1 MDPVTVYIVR
11 RIINYLILTAVASSL
26 AYVLASVGLN
36 PVWQFENRHPRPP
49 QSSIDQLL
57 DAWGVN
63 PSVPLIERTWT
74 WFVNLFH
81 GDLGLTVGNQ
91 PVIQQIAVRAGVSL
105 QLLLVGSILGAIVGV
120 ILGVWG
126 AVRQYKLSDQAVTV
140 ISYIIF
146 ATPTFVMGILL
157 MILATNFNNLL
168 GVQVIT
174 FSGQYSAN
182 AAPDL
187 WSQVWDRISHA
198 LLPTLVLILL
208 GAASYSRYQ
217 RNAMLD
223 VLGADYIRTARSKG
237 RTRGAA
243 LVRHGV
249 RIALIPMS
257 TFFAYSFG
265 TLVAGSAMLEIVF
278 SWHGMGEMTIQ
289 SVQQN
294 DINSL
299 AGSTLF
305 VAILILCSSTLSEIL
320 YAALDPRVR
329 R

>member
-1 MDPVTVYIVR
+1 MTLYIIR

-26 AYVLASVGLN
+26 AYVLASTGLN
-36 PVWQFENRHPRPP
+36 PVGQFQGRNPPVP

-57 DAWGVN
+57 NAWGVN

-74 WFVNLFH
+74 WFINIFH
-81 GDLGLTVGNQ
+81 GDLGLTVSNQ
-91 PVIQQIAVRAGVSL
+91 PVAAQIAVRAGVSL
-105 QLLLVGSILGAIVGV
+105 QLLLVGSIIGAILGV

-126 AVRQYKLSDQAVTV
+126 AVRQYKMSDQVVTIV
-140 ISYIIF
+140 SYIIF

-157 MILATNFNNLL
+157 MILAVNFNNLIGMQL
-168 GVQVIT
+168 IT
-174 FSGQYSAN
+174 FSGQYSGT
-182 AAPDL
+182 AAPDF
-187 WSQVWDRISHA
+187 WSQLWDRVSHA

-237 RTRGAA
+237 RTRGSA

-289 SVQQN
+289 AVQQN
-294 DINSL
+294 DINAM

-305 VAILILCSSTLSEIL
+305 IAVLILCSSTLSEIL